1 MLYAKAGNE
10 PDTRFTALYKYL
22 TRRHWVEEALDRI
35 LGNKGSRT
43 AGIDGVTRNTLRE
56 GNERAKLVDSI
67 QEELAT
73 HTYHPQPARR
83 VYIPKPNGKK
93 RPLGIP
99 TLKDRVVQ
107 QLIRMVIEPIF
118 EARFL
123 PCSYGFRPNRCT
135 WDALAEAYYFL
146 YANRSY
152 TIVIEGDIQ
161 NCFGTIN
168 HTRLMHELRRSLAD
182 KPLLA
187 LLWQML
193 RAGVLEDLHY
203 SETNTGTP
211 QGGIVSPL
219 LANVYMQNLDAW
231 FHTRFHAV
239 DQHTRYKRQHNGEL
253 AYVRYIRYADD
264 FVVLLRGTEEQAA
277 TLKQELTAYIHHEL
291 QMTLSEEKTLITKVT
306 DGFDFLGV
314 RTLVAP
320 RRSNPAQLMPY
331 QIPAQKSVDAFKRRI
346 RELTHRRLDYLP
358 LTDRI
363 RTLNWLIEGWANYH
377 RWGNAKRTFSAL
389 SNWSIK
395 KVHRM
400 LRRYTPAGKRTSYE
414 THFRPIA
421 ECANLGKWRR
431 YTNWLTPS
439 IQVEKDYRLGILP
452 MAVISTGSY
461 WTYRGT
467 KIPGAFDL
475 QGTASVGRP
484 RTTEFYTADEVIALA
499 EVIPQKN
506 EEYTSLYLL
515 RRREVFWRDD
525 YTCTEC
531 GYKSQRNRGDVHDL
545 ECHHIDPDG
554 GHVLENLKTVC
565 ITCHHHVTAM
575 QVGRTS

>member
-1 MLYAKAGNE
+1 MLYAKARNE

-35 LGNKGSRT
+35 LRNKGSRT

-107 QLIRMVIEPIF
+107 QLVRMVIEPIF

-146 YANRSY
+146 YASRSY

-182 KPLLA
+182 KRLLA

-193 RAGVLEDLHY
+193 RAGVLEDFQY

-219 LANVYMQNLDAW
+219 LANVYMHSLDAW

-264 FVVLLRGTEEQAA
+264 FVVLLRSTEEQAA

-331 QIPAQKSVDAFKRRI
+331 QIPAQKSVEAFKRRI

-400 LRRYTPAGKRTSYE
+400 LRRYTPAGKRTTYE

-421 ECANLGKWRR
+421 ECANLGKWYR

-452 MAVISTGSY
+452 MAVISTGCY
-461 WTYRGT
+461 WTYRGA

-484 RTTEFYTADEVIALA
+484 RTTDFYTADEVIALA

-515 RRREVFWRDD
+515 RRREVFWRDH

-531 GYKSQRNRGDVHDL
+531 GYKSQRKRGDVHDL

-565 ITCHHHVTAM
+565 NTCHHHLTAM